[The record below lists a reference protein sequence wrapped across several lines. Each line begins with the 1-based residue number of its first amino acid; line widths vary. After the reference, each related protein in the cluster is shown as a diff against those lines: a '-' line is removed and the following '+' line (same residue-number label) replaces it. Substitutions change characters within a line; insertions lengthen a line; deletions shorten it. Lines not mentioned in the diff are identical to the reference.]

1 MKNRT
6 ITFTTTFVALGF
18 LALASTIQALNPPP
32 DGGYPGQNTAEGD
45 GALDSLTFF
54 HGQPS
59 ATDNTALGFHALV
72 NNTVGNENTAVG
84 KNALLGNVNGDSN
97 TATGVSTLVFAN
109 GNYNTAI
116 GKGALSIIG
125 SGSFNAALG
134 GEALSSS
141 INGSFN
147 TALGY
152 SAGVGIG
159 SANNVICIGANVAG
173 DNVSNSCYIGSIFD
187 QTAADGVQV
196 FINSNDKLGTTTS
209 SKRFKEAVKPMNQ
222 TSEAL
227 FALKPVIFRYKK
239 EIDPTG
245 RSQFGLVAEDVEK
258 VSPDLVVRDKEGK
271 PYSVRY
277 DQINAML
284 LNEFLKEH
292 RKNEVQQSKIEQQA
306 AKIALQQKQ
315 IDALAAGL
323 QKVSAQLEVTKHAT
337 QVALNRP

>member
-6 ITFTTTFVALGF
+6 ITFTTTLLALGF

-59 ATDNTALGFHALV
+59 ATENTALGFHALV

-84 KNALLGNVNGDSN
+84 KNALLGNINGDSN

-187 QTAADGVQV
+187 QTAADGAQV
-196 FINSNDKLGTTTS
+196 FINSNDKLATRTS
-209 SKRFKEAVKPMNQ
+209 SKRFKEEIKPMDK

-227 FALKPVIFRYKK
+227 FALKPVNFRYKK
-239 EIDPTG
+239 EIDPGGT
-245 RSQFGLVAEDVEK
+245 SQFGLVAEDVEK
-258 VSPDLVVRDKEGK
+258 VNADLILRDKEGK

-277 DQINAML
+277 DAINAML

-292 RKNEVQQSKIEQQA
+292 GKVQNQQEEISALKRELKEQR
-306 AKIALQQKQ
+306 ALIQQ
-315 IDALAAGL
+315 
-323 QKVSAQLEVTKHAT
+323 VSAQVELSKPSPRT
-337 QVALNRP
+337 ALNDR